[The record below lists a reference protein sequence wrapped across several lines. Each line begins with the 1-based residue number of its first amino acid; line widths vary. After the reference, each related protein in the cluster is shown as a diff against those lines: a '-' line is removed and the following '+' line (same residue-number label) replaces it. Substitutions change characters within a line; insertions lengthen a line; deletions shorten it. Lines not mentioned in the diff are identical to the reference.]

1 MIDTDPTAVMGR
13 RILAWILDLVL
24 FAGVVLGVFAAL
36 AAPVDIP
43 QGFVLDACERLQALD
58 SDEARGCIELGD
70 TAYITSTADTG
81 IQTLTTLGYFAFFVL
96 LQGLTGA
103 SPGKLLTGLRVVDEE
118 GRRAGVGRSL
128 VRTLLWV
135 IDGAPWFLPLV
146 GFVTGLTST
155 GHRRVGD
162 LAAKT
167 YVVSRAAVGAPP
179 IPPEVAQFG
188 APTWS
193 PPTAAPAPQ
202 SWAPAPPAAER
213 PTLPA
218 ASPQAMPEPDVTT
231 PVDEA
236 PPEVGA
242 DPTWWSGPEADHA
255 TGDWAPPTTP
265 GEEFDI
271 VAEDASPTAGP
282 TPFVAPGSEAPPPTA
297 PSPALPPP
305 QWDQARNTYIQW
317 EPGPQRWLQWDTVH
331 QRWKP
336 IDS

>member
-1 MIDTDPTAVMGR
+1 MIDSDPTAVMGR
-13 RILAWILDLVL
+13 RILAWILDLLL
-24 FAGVVLGVFAAL
+24 FAAVVLGVFAAL

-43 QGFVLDACERLQALD
+43 EGFVLDACERLQALD
-58 SDEARGCIELGD
+58 SDEASGCIELGD

-81 IQTLTTLGYFAFFVL
+81 IQTLTSFGYLAFFVV
-96 LQGLTGA
+96 LQGVTGG

-135 IDGAPWFLPLV
+135 VDGAPWFLPLV
-146 GFVTGLTST
+146 GFITGLTST

-179 IPPEVAQFG
+179 FPPAVAQFG

-193 PPTAAPAPQ
+193 PPTATDAPTPWDAAAPA
-202 SWAPAPPAAER
+202 AAPP
-213 PTLPA
+213 PA
-218 ASPQAMPEPDVTT
+218 
-231 PVDEA
+231 
-236 PPEVGA
+236 G
-242 DPTWWSGPEADHA
+242 
-255 TGDWAPPTTP
+255 
-265 GEEFDI
+265 
-271 VAEDASPTAGP
+271 
-282 TPFVAPGSEAPPPTA
+282 PPTA
-297 PSPALPPP
+297 PAAALPPP
-305 QWDQARNTYIQW
+305 QWDPARNTYIQW